1 MKKRQKCRFFC
12 ISRKKLLYL
21 IIATKERMNAICPG
35 STETEFFNVVGAD
48 EASVGK
54 RDTPDNVVQVALRSL
69 QVKKIFAVPG
79 FTNYI
84 SAQMSRFFT
93 RKQMLSIDGRMLRP
107 RH

>member
-1 MKKRQKCRFFC
+1 M
-12 ISRKKLLYL
+12 
-21 IIATKERMNAICPG
+21 
-35 STETEFFNVVGAD
+35 GAD

-54 RDTPDNVVQVALRSL
+54 RDTPENVVQVALRSL
-69 QVKKIFAVPG
+69 QAKKIFVVPG

-93 RKQMLSIDGRMLRP
+93 RKQMLYFVGRMLRT